1 MADVD
6 MSLMSPKVIGRKA
19 YLQAKG
25 PSRLL
30 KDLELKNHL
39 NT

>member
-1 MADVD
+1 

-19 YLQAKG
+19 YLQVKG
-25 PSRLL
+25 PLGLL
-30 KDLELKNHL
+30 KDLEPKNHL